1 MKENI
6 ISAFGAGLI
15 LISFGVIVSFFIAS
29 GVEKKAAEENATITF
44 EQFGELSQNTSG
56 KLKNSHVAQEFRK
69 FVGNT
74 LVDLKNKVIV
84 ENSTLHSELKNT
96 TSVNGT
102 S

>member
-15 LISFGVIVSFFIAS
+15 LISFGVIVSFFVAS
-29 GVEKKAAEENATITF
+29 GVEKKAAEENVTITF
-44 EQFGELSQNTSG
+44 EQFGELSQDTSG
-56 KLKNSHVAQEFRK
+56 KLKSSHVAQEVRK
-69 FVGNT
+69 FVGDT
-74 LVDLKNKVIV
+74 MIDLKNKVII

>member
-15 LISFGVIVSFFIAS
+15 LISFGVIVSFFVAS

-56 KLKNSHVAQEFRK
+56 KLKTRHVAQEFRK
-69 FVGNT
+69 FVGDT
-74 LVDLKNKVIV
+74 VEDLKNKVII

>member
-1 MKENI
+1 MNEKY
-6 ISAFGAGLI
+6 ISGLGAGLI

-44 EQFGELSQNTSG
+44 EQFGELSHNTSG
-56 KLKNSHVAQEFRK
+56 KLKKSHVSQEFRK
-69 FVGNT
+69 FIGDT
-74 LVDLKNKVIV
+74 LEDLKNKVIV
-84 ENSTLHSELKNT
+84 ENSTLHFELKNT

>member
-15 LISFGVIVSFFIAS
+15 LISFGVIVSFFVAS

>member
-1 MKENI
+1 MKENL

-56 KLKNSHVAQEFRK
+56 KLKSSHVAQEFRK
-69 FVGNT
+69 FVGDT
-74 LVDLKNKVIV
+74 MIDLKNKVII
-84 ENSTLHSELKNT
+84 ENSTLHSELKNA

>member
-15 LISFGVIVSFFIAS
+15 LISFGVIVSFFVAS

-56 KLKNSHVAQEFRK
+56 KLKTSHVAQEFRK
-69 FVGNT
+69 FVGDT
-74 LVDLKNKVIV
+74 VEDLKNKVII

>member
-1 MKENI
+1 MNEKY
-6 ISAFGAGLI
+6 ISGLGAGLI

-29 GVEKKAAEENATITF
+29 GVEKKAAEENVTITF

-56 KLKNSHVAQEFRK
+56 KLKNSYAAQEFRK
-69 FVGNT
+69 FVGDT
-74 LVDLKNKVIV
+74 VEDLKNKVIV
-84 ENSTLHSELKNT
+84 ENGTLHSELKNT

>member
-1 MKENI
+1 MKENLV
-6 ISAFGAGLI
+6 SAFGAGLI
-15 LISFGVIVSFFIAS
+15 LISFGIIVSFFIAS

-74 LVDLKNKVIV
+74 VVDLKNKVII

>member
-15 LISFGVIVSFFIAS
+15 LISFGVIVSFFVAS

-56 KLKNSHVAQEFRK
+56 KLKSSHVAQEFRK
-69 FVGNT
+69 FVGDT
-74 LVDLKNKVIV
+74 VEDLKNKVIV
-84 ENSTLHSELKNT
+84 ENSTLHSELKNA

>member
-6 ISAFGAGLI
+6 IAAFGAGLI

-56 KLKNSHVAQEFRK
+56 KLKTSHVAQEFRK
-69 FVGNT
+69 FVGDT
-74 LVDLKNKVIV
+74 VEDLKNKVII

>member
-1 MKENI
+1 MRDNFTLAVAATV
-6 ISAFGAGLI
+6 SI
-15 LISFGVIVSFFIAS
+15 LSFGVIVSFFIAS

-56 KLKNSHVAQEFRK
+56 KLKNSYVAQEFRK
-69 FVGNT
+69 FVGDT
-74 LVDLKNKVIV
+74 VEDLKNKVIV
-84 ENSTLHSELKNT
+84 ENGTLHSELKNT

>member
-15 LISFGVIVSFFIAS
+15 LISFGVIVSFFVAS

-56 KLKNSHVAQEFRK
+56 KLKSSHVAQEFRK
-69 FVGNT
+69 FVGDT
-74 LVDLKNKVIV
+74 MIDLKNKVII

>member
-15 LISFGVIVSFFIAS
+15 LISFGVIVSFFVAS

-56 KLKNSHVAQEFRK
+56 KIKTSHVAQEFRK
-69 FVGNT
+69 FVGDT
-74 LVDLKNKVIV
+74 VEDLKNKVII

>member
-1 MKENI
+1 M
-6 ISAFGAGLI
+6 SLPGLYPALI

-29 GVEKKAAEENATITF
+29 GVEKKAAEENVTITF

-69 FVGNT
+69 FVGDT
-74 LVDLKNKVIV
+74 MIDLKNKVIV
-84 ENSTLHSELKNT
+84 ENSTLHSELKNA

>member
-44 EQFGELSQNTSG
+44 EQFSELSQNTSG
-56 KLKNSHVAQEFRK
+56 KLKSSHVVQEFRK
-69 FVGNT
+69 FVGDT
-74 LVDLKNKVIV
+74 MIDLKNKVII

>member
-15 LISFGVIVSFFIAS
+15 LISFGVIVSFFFAS

-56 KLKNSHVAQEFRK
+56 KLKTSHVAQEFRK
-69 FVGNT
+69 FVGDT
-74 LVDLKNKVIV
+74 VEDLKNKVII

>member
-15 LISFGVIVSFFIAS
+15 LISFGVIVSFFVAS

-56 KLKNSHVAQEFRK
+56 KLKTSHVAQEFRK
-69 FVGNT
+69 FVGDT
-74 LVDLKNKVIV
+74 VEDLKNKVIV
-84 ENSTLHSELKNT
+84 ENSTLHSELKNA

>member
-15 LISFGVIVSFFIAS
+15 LISFGVIVSFFVAS

-56 KLKNSHVAQEFRK
+56 KLKTSHVAQEFRK
-69 FVGNT
+69 FVGDT
-74 LVDLKNKVIV
+74 VEDLKNKVII
-84 ENSTLHSELKNT
+84 ENSTLHSELKNS
-96 TSVNGT
+96 TSVNDT